1 MPHTEHRKK
10 TLRKSREANEVN
22 RARRSSVR
30 GALKRARTAVAEGKA
45 DAQTIQ
51 ETVKRIDKA
60 AEYGVFHPN
69 KAARLKSRLA
79 KAAVR
84 GKAGAK

>member
-10 TLRKSREANEVN
+10 TLRKSREANEIN

-30 GALKRARTAVAEGKA
+30 NALRKARAAVAEGGA
-45 DAQTIQ
+45 DARSLT
-51 ETVKRIDKA
+51 ETVKRLDKA

-69 KAARLKSRLA
+69 KVARLKSRLA
-79 KAAVR
+79 KAAN
-84 GKAGAK
+84 KAKASKK